1 MLDRLICKFISKSWS
16 ELLNWQNDEAKNW
29 INSDRNDL
37 EPEYDRSCS
46 EPAIAIENLSDG

>member
-16 ELLNWQNDEAKNW
+16 ELLDWQNDEAKNW